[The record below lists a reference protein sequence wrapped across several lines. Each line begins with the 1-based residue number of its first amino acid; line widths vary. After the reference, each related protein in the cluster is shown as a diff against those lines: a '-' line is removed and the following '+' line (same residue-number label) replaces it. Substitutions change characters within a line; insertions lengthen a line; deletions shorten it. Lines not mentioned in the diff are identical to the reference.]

1 MKFSE
6 TNETLTLYLEG
17 RIDSSNVAQWEA
29 EANEAITAHP
39 APALVLDCSDLLY
52 ISSAGLRMI
61 LRMAKKEK
69 NMKLIQVSRDVY
81 EILEM
86 TGFADMLNVTKALR
100 KLSVDGCPIIGKGA
114 VGTIYRYDDETVLKV
129 YRPETPM
136 EELTKERERSQI
148 AFVHGI
154 PTAISYDIVQVGDC
168 YGLLYELVPSGSMG
182 ACVTREPER
191 AEEYA
196 VKFAEVL
203 KLIHELDV
211 SSMELPDVTVGYARG
226 AKNMSRHMTEQEYE
240 LAQRWL
246 DAMPKGSTL
255 LHGDFH
261 PKNIMVQNGEP
272 LLIDMGDICLGHP
285 LYDIAIA
292 YFVIMLLPEDRA
304 AKFSGIPR
312 AYARRFWDTFM
323 RVYFETD
330 DPAVLAEKEAVIES
344 AAWLRMIVAYG
355 ISNSFP
361 QDLIELR
368 MQDLRERA
376 FPRADELIERLKN
389 VDF

>member
-1 MKFSE
+1 MKFSQ
-6 TNETLTLYLEG
+6 TDMGLTLFLEG
-17 RIDSSNVAQWEA
+17 RIDSSNVEHWEA
-29 EANEAITAHP
+29 EANELLDAHP
-39 APALVLDCSDLLY
+39 AQALILDCGELLY

-69 NMKLIQVSRDVY
+69 NLKLINVSRDVY

-86 TGFADMLNVTKALR
+86 TGFADMLDVTKALR
-100 KLSVDGCPIIGKGA
+100 KFSVDGCPIIGQGSI
-114 VGTIYRYDDETVLKV
+114 GTIYRCDDETVLKV

-182 ACVTREPER
+182 SCVTREPER

-196 VKFAEVL
+196 VKFGEVL
-203 KLIHELDV
+203 RLIHELDIG
-211 SSMELPDVTVGYARG
+211 SMALPDVTVGYARA
-226 AKNMSRHMTEQEYE
+226 AKNMSRYMTGQEYE
-240 LAQRWL
+240 IALRWL
-246 DAMPKGSTL
+246 DAMPRGNTL

-292 YFVIMLLPEDRA
+292 YFVIMLLPEERS

-312 AYARRFWDTFM
+312 ACARRFWDTFM
-323 RVYFETD
+323 RVYFGTD
-330 DPAVLAEKEAVIES
+330 DPAVLAEKEAIIES
-344 AAWLRMIVAYG
+344 AAYLRMMIVYG
-355 ISNSFP
+355 ISDSFP
-361 QDLIELR
+361 QELIDLR

-376 FPRADELIERLKN
+376 FPRADELIARLQN

>member
-69 NMKLIQVSRDVY
+69 DLKVVNVSREVY
-81 EILEM
+81 DIFDM
-86 TGFADMLNVTKALR
+86 TGFADMLDVKRALR
-100 KLSVDGCPIIGKGA
+100 KLPVEDRPLIGQGS

-129 YRPETPM
+129 YRPQTPM
-136 EELTKERERSQI
+136 EELIKERERSQV

-182 ACVTREPER
+182 SCVTREPER

-196 VKFAEVL
+196 VKFGEVL
-203 KLIHELDV
+203 KLIHKLDI
-211 SSMELPDVTVGYARG
+211 SSMELPDVTVGYAR
-226 AKNMSRHMTEQEYE
+226 AVKNMAPHMTEQEYE
-240 LAQRWL
+240 LALRWL

-292 YFVIMLLPEDRA
+292 YFVIMLLPEERA
-304 AKFSGIPR
+304 AKASGIPR
-312 AYARRFWDTFM
+312 ACARRFWDTFM
-323 RVYFETD
+323 RTYFETD

-361 QDLIELR
+361 PELIKQR
-368 MQDLRERA
+368 YQDLRERA